1 MSDLTKQLEEA
12 LSRRVVEFVNANND
26 AHIEGINFHADRLAP
41 MHAALLKC
49 VEALEKI
56 ANQAS
61 LEAEGDQYAANS
73 YEHIRATAVHH
84 LADLRKA
91 LEECK

>member
-1 MSDLTKQLEEA
+1 MTDLTKQLEEA
-12 LSRRVVEFVNANND
+12 LKFDRWAGMKTDYVDGRIFEN
-26 AHIEGINFHADRLAP
+26 ERLAP
-41 MHAALLKC
+41 LHAALLKC

-84 LADLRKA
+84 LAQLRKA
-91 LEECK
+91 LETVSR